1 MTDKPKSKKE
11 RITEYIEEYL
21 EKFVKDEVTLTAGEI
36 RKWPVVDKLCDNTD
50 APNICNAMKSVNKY
64 RLEFID
70 GVDGSTS
77 FKMQYFKEK
86 N

>member
-1 MTDKPKSKKE
+1 MTDESKSKKE
-11 RITEYIEEYL
+11 RITGYIEEYL
-21 EKFVKDEVTLTAGEI
+21 EKFVKDKVTLTAGKI
-36 RKWPVVDKLCDNTD
+36 RKWPAVDKLCDNTD

-64 RLEFID
+64 RSEFID